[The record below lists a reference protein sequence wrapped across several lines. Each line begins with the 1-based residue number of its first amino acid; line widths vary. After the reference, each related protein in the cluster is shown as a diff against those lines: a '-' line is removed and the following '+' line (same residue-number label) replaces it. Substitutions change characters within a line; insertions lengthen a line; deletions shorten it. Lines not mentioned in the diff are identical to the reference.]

1 MLVNAQFPIDLL
13 TLAKKIL
20 KKNLKDFKNL
30 KIRRSWLVLLGTRL
44 SKQDNVGDEWVNLLK
59 KMTNFIRFYIYRGKP
74 RRYMSVIN

>member
-30 KIRRSWLVLLGTRL
+30 KIRRSWRVLLG
-44 SKQDNVGDEWVNLLK
+44 KQDNVGDEWVNLLK